1 MNTQPLNQS
10 TIETITDHGKTI
22 VLVKT
27 AHVSSQSVLDVQAAI
42 NHYKPDAVCVELDA
56 QRAQAILNPND
67 WEKTDIVSIIKSKQS
82 LYLLANL
89 ILSNYQKKIA
99 DDLNVALGA
108 EMMEAIHIAQDQNIP
123 LHFID
128 RNIQTT
134 FSRIWNRL
142 TLREK
147 INLLTELVFSTFS
160 NEQITEAQLEA
171 MKESDMI
178 EEALAQIQGK
188 YTTIKTVLIDER
200 DQYMAAKIKTAPG
213 DVIVAIIGAAHAQG
227 IKDYL
232 HQSVNLQ
239 ELDTVPPKKVT
250 AKIAGWII
258 PITIVALIIATF
270 SIDVSL
276 GWQQI
281 KTWVLLNGSFAAV
294 GTALVLAHPLTILVA
309 FVVAPI
315 SSLSPLLAVGW
326 FTGLVEAFLNKPPVQ
341 DLQNVAKDF
350 KSLKTIFK
358 NKFIKILLVVIMA
371 NLFSSIAT
379 FLSSFQII
387 RNLLNFK

>member
-1 MNTQPLNQS
+1 
-10 TIETITDHGKTI
+10 
-22 VLVKT
+22 
-27 AHVSSQSVLDVQAAI
+27 
-42 NHYKPDAVCVELDA
+42 
-56 QRAQAILNPND
+56 
-67 WEKTDIVSIIKSKQS
+67 
-82 LYLLANL
+82 
-89 ILSNYQKKIA
+89 
-99 DDLNVALGA
+99 
-108 EMMEAIHIAQDQNIP
+108 

-178 EEALAQIQGK
+178 EQALAQIQGK

-326 FTGLVEAFLNKPPVQ
+326 FTGLVEAFLNKPTVQ